1 MDNIQSINE
10 LRRGLNELRAL
21 GIVFKSD
28 LIEIENAIDHERF
41 AATEGLKVWGDHMLA
56 WMKKSADC
64 IEAYAD
70 LFKEPL
76 PDKFSDV
83 EKLLDAEES
92 RIRAANILVQAE
104 KFLQFVA
111 KSSAVK
117 KILHEHQ
124 SDLKKLLA
132 RKRQNT
138 RLKTTLETYAKF
150 VDATE
155 ELDIGKK
162 FSAGTELRDFFGDD
176 FIGRTLFGG
185 ELIFGT
191 DEPIELAET
200 IEPAKPVEPVEKLIP
215 AVEATPPPVKKR
227 GRPKKV
233 VPPAPPPKRD
243 FKEILNSS
251 GVLLTDED
259 FARWEKTFTIE
270 KNDRTKEFS
279 AVRFK
284 RDFKNAEMLKP
295 VLSYVATHGLLAW
308 PAFCPK
314 RMPKDIM
321 ESMAQILLNKGY
333 IQKYSFGQY
342 DNFYG
347 MTRNFF
353 EFVKTD
359 NGKKFIS
366 SKRTRA
372 ELENAFFITAKAKY
386 ALMRAIYIY
395 LYKIERVHGNSFFD
409 FEFTPLAFR
418 ADFIGNEKHD
428 LWLGCFWN
436 TADESEKFLKHLRI
450 YLRTFKKVHR
460 LFIVGISLP
469 HAAKMFDALKE
480 IFDEDF
486 PKETD
491 CYFYDFNDDEF
502 YRKDTLERII
512 PPDIWNSPSP
522 PKDDPEPEKAFNNK
536 PEEVKEVPAVQ
547 KSEAPPLDMTIKEKV
562 LNDVK
567 ALLLDKKFYCATAY
581 LKAQSLT
588 IEAIEPLYRQL
599 AFALD
604 DPLLNEGYSADAV
617 SILALQDDDDFNEA
631 LITSA
636 TIRALFYND
645 FGVDYGVPVLH
656 ALTKSFGLVK
666 SNSALSELIDALK
679 NFKTEQR
686 KGIDLYADYQTK
698 DRIAAEENLSKVIRE
713 AEEYYARYIE
723 GKLTDR
729 ADNETFIRME
739 QNLFSRNGDLAQ
751 IFSAIKDK
759 EEAHSADTLSLVKDF
774 LAENFLKRN
783 AGFEKRHL
791 DYEKFNQFID
801 DKWDEACGKKNPGK
815 LISRLRN
822 NITKNLERA
831 IEIMCAWISCAEI
844 LGEVGED
851 GGSIEYKKIRS
862 RLLED
867 IQNAQK
873 ALSNDAGA
881 VVVAKTLTELSAR
894 LEGSYKKF
902 SHKYFYV
909 EFLCGDKVALDENY
923 LPTFDLNISDGT
935 QEQIPEQI
943 KNHAALTLPSFEQ
956 RIEQIFES
964 GGDDF
969 GSAMLIDD
977 YLKATGGE
985 SFIEKKEYDVAKCIK
1000 STSKD
1005 APRHLESFIGGL
1017 ELAQSYGQFD
1027 TMPEG
1032 EKEKILQL
1040 VDNCYKYAEASKN
1053 YGVFFRVKK
1062 HWEDMIEENAN
1073 KRGEILMKDL
1083 WAAVDSYKKT
1093 TDNFN
1098 VEEFAD
1104 SVSEIEKIIFSRN
1117 FTAAQGLIFK
1127 LNRGEVYKKFD
1138 DTEETPLARFLDAE
1152 EYSDCYNKI
1161 KDSSYSLDNLIGRK
1175 ILPRDKV
1182 SRAKLSLVKNW
1193 ITNPTGEDKIKTLLE
1208 LLGFNVESIQ
1218 KLFLLASNSVNFHVK
1233 IFATG
1238 QKYSHPIAAFGSD
1251 AEVSGFNVSCLFGR
1265 FDEKNLVE
1273 KFKELGNNH
1282 TLVFLDYALDLPTRR
1297 RLAKEIKLENSL
1309 TKVFAVVDRVA
1320 IMYLLKNCAAQL
1332 GTKRITDTLMSI
1344 VMPFARYQPY
1354 IWSPRIPLPPEMFI
1368 GRENEINE
1376 VMNHGGVNIV
1386 CGGRQLGKSALLKM
1400 ACRKI
1405 DSNNNERA
1413 IFIDIDDKNYP
1424 EAALLTSRELS
1435 DKNFFIEPFET
1446 DDWEELARAIRNR
1459 LSSDKPTKIPYF
1471 LLMLDEADK
1480 FIESCAE
1487 NNYSPIVALAKIQQ
1501 EDYDGSRFKFVIAG
1515 LRNIIRFER
1524 EKTFGNNSILP
1535 TLKSLT
1541 IKPFNVEDA
1550 RKLLEVPLRYLGLYF
1565 PDTQK
1570 DSLILTILE
1579 TANYFPSL
1587 IQLYCEKLVKAL
1599 FEPSYAGYDADTPI
1613 YRISEEH
1620 IKKILADREFTED
1633 IKNKIEITLRLG
1645 EDKYY
1650 FVIANLLAHLY
1661 YKQSSVEG
1669 YSPRDILKVADE
1681 EYGLIKEPFLP
1692 NSEEKIGALME
1703 ELCELNILR
1712 KTNAD
1717 KYLFSRQRILRI
1729 VGTFNEVEDALL
1741 KLMVEAAHE

>member
-1 MDNIQSINE
+1 MDNIQKINE
-10 LRRGLNELRAL
+10 LRRGLNELREL
-21 GIVFKSD
+21 GTLLKRD
-28 LIEIENAIDHERF
+28 WIEIGNAIEHERF
-41 AATEGLKVWGDHMLA
+41 APAERLKAWGDHTLA
-56 WMKKSADC
+56 LIKKFADC
-64 IEAYAD
+64 FGAYAE

-83 EKLLDAEES
+83 EKLLDAEEN
-92 RIRAANILVQAE
+92 RIRTANISLQAE
-104 KFLQFVA
+104 KFLHFDA

-117 KILHEHQ
+117 KVLQEHQ
-124 SDLKKLLA
+124 SNLDKLLA

-138 RLKTTLETYAKF
+138 RLKTAVEVYAKF

-155 ELDIGKK
+155 EADIGKK
-162 FSAGTELRDFFGDD
+162 FSAGTELRNFFGDD

-185 ELIFGT
+185 ELITGT
-191 DEPIELAET
+191 
-200 IEPAKPVEPVEKLIP
+200 VEPEAKEISQVVE
-215 AVEATPPPVKKR
+215 EAPPPVKVKRR
-227 GRPKKV
+227 GRPPKV
-233 VPPAPPPKRD
+233 AKTEAPPPPKKD
-243 FKEILNSS
+243 LTEILS
-251 GVLLTDED
+251 GALLKEED
-259 FARWEKTFTIE
+259 FATWEEQFVIE
-270 KNDRTKEFS
+270 KYEHTRDFS
-279 AVRFK
+279 AVRFR
-284 RDFKNAEMLKP
+284 RDFKNSEMLKP
-295 VLSYVATHGLLAW
+295 LLSYVSVHGMLAW
-308 PAFCPK
+308 PSFCPK

-333 IQKYSFGQY
+333 LQKYSFGKY

-347 MTRNFF
+347 LTRNFF
-353 EFVKTD
+353 EFVKSD
-359 NGKKFIS
+359 NGRRFINV
-366 SKRTRA
+366 KRTRA
-372 ELENAFFITAKAKY
+372 ELESAFFSADKAKS
-386 ALMRAIYIY
+386 ALVRAIYIY
-395 LYKIERVHGNSFFD
+395 LYKVELVHGNSFFD
-409 FEFTPLAFR
+409 FEFAPMAFR

-428 LWLGCFWN
+428 LLLGCFWN
-436 TADESEKFLKHLRI
+436 TADEGEKFLKRLRL
-450 YLRTFKKVHR
+450 YFRTFKKIHR
-460 LFIVGISLP
+460 LFIVGLSLQ

-480 IFDEDF
+480 IFGDDF
-486 PKETD
+486 PKVTD
-491 CYFYDFNDDEF
+491 YYLYNFDELEF
-502 YRKDTLERII
+502 YRKDTMEKIS
-512 PPDIWNSPSP
+512 PFDIWNTPAP
-522 PKDDPEPEKAFNNK
+522 PPPDDEPKL
-536 PEEVKEVPAVQ
+536 EEIVDGEHEEELDEVPAVQ
-547 KSEAPPLDMTIKEKV
+547 KSEAPPLDMTVKEKV
-562 LNDVK
+562 LSDVK
-567 ALLLDKKFYCATAY
+567 ALLLNKKFYCATAY

-588 IEAIEPLYRQL
+588 LEAVKPLYRQL

-604 DPLLNEGYSADAV
+604 DPLINEGYSAAAV
-617 SILALQDDDDFNEA
+617 SSLALQDDDDFNEA
-631 LITSA
+631 LITA
-636 TIRALFYND
+636 AALRALFYSD
-645 FGVDYGVPVLH
+645 FGVDYGVPALQ
-656 ALTKSFGLVK
+656 ALTKSFGLIK
-666 SNSALSELIDALK
+666 SNSPLNELIDELK
-679 NFKTEQR
+679 TFKTEQR

-698 DRIAAEENLSKVIRE
+698 DRLAAEDNLAKVIRD
-713 AEEYYARYIE
+713 AEEYYTRYFE

-729 ADNETFIRME
+729 ANNETFIRME

-759 EEAHSADTLSLVKDF
+759 EEARSVGTLNFIKEF
-774 LAENFLKRN
+774 LTKTFIKKNANFDRLN
-783 AGFEKRHL
+783 I
-791 DYEKFNQFID
+791 DDEKFNQFID

-831 IEIMCAWISCAEI
+831 IEIMCAWVNCAEV
-844 LGEVGED
+844 LCAGGED
-851 GGSIEYKKIRS
+851 DGSVEYKKIRA
-862 RLLED
+862 RLLSH
-867 IQNAQK
+867 IQTARK
-873 ALSNDAGA
+873 ALKDDAGS
-881 VVVAKTLTELSAR
+881 VVVAKTLEELSAR
-894 LEGSYKKF
+894 LDGSYDRH
-902 SHKYFYV
+902 SRKYFYV
-909 EFLCGDKVALDENY
+909 NFLRGDKVALDENY
-923 LPTFDLNISDGT
+923 LPQFDLNISDGT
-935 QEQIPEQI
+935 SEHVPEQI
-943 KNHAALTLPSFEQ
+943 NKHASLKLPSFKE
-956 RIEQIFES
+956 RIEQIFEA

-969 GSAMLIDD
+969 GSAQLIDD
-977 YLKATGGE
+977 YLTATGDA

-1000 STSKD
+1000 STAKD
-1005 APRHLESFIGGL
+1005 APRHLENFIGGL

-1027 TMPEG
+1027 TLPEG

-1062 HWEDMIEENAN
+1062 HWEEFIEDNAAKRVEALKAELAEAVESYN
-1073 KRGEILMKDL
+1073 KT
-1083 WAAVDSYKKT
+1083 A
-1093 TDNFN
+1093 DNFN
-1098 VEEFAD
+1098 TAELAEGVA
-1104 SVSEIEKIIFSRN
+1104 EIEKIIATRN

-1127 LNRGEVYKKFD
+1127 LSRGELYKKFD

-1152 EYSDCYNKI
+1152 EYDDCYKRVN
-1161 KDSSYSLDNLIGRK
+1161 DSGDSLENLIGRK
-1175 ILPRDKV
+1175 IFPRDKV
-1182 SRAKLSLVKNW
+1182 SRAKLSVVKNW
-1193 ITNPTGEDKIKTLLE
+1193 ITNPTGEDKVKTLLE
-1208 LLGFNVESIQ
+1208 LLGFNVESVQ
-1218 KLFLLASNSVNFHVK
+1218 KLFLLASNTVNFHVK

-1238 QKYSHPIAAFGSD
+1238 QKYSHPIAAFGSE
-1251 AEVSGFNVSCLFGR
+1251 AEVNGFNVSCLFGK

-1273 KFKELGNNH
+1273 KFKELGNSH

-1297 RLAKEIKLENSL
+1297 RLAKEIKLDKTL

-1320 IMYLLKNCAAQL
+1320 IMYLLKNCAGQL

-1400 ACRKI
+1400 ACRKVEG
-1405 DSNNNERA
+1405 NNNERA
-1413 IFIDIDDKNYP
+1413 IFIDIDDKNYR

-1435 DKNFFIEPFET
+1435 DKNFFAEPFET
-1446 DDWEELARAIRNR
+1446 DDWEELTRAIRNR
-1459 LSSDKPTKIPYF
+1459 LSSDTPTKISYF

-1487 NNYSPIVALAKIQQ
+1487 NNYAPIVALAKIQQ

-1524 EKTFGNNSILP
+1524 EKTFDNNSILP
-1535 TLKSLT
+1535 TLKPLT
-1541 IKPFNVEDA
+1541 IKPFNVVDA

-1587 IQLYCEKLVKAL
+1587 IQLYCEKLIKAL
-1599 FEPSYAGYDADTPI
+1599 FESSYAGYNADTPI

-1661 YKQSSVEG
+1661 YKQSNVEG
-1669 YSPRDILKVADE
+1669 YSPRDILTVVDE

-1692 NSEEKIGALME
+1692 SSEEKIGALME

-1712 KTNAD
+1712 KTSAN

-1741 KLMVEAAHE
+1741 KLMVEATHE